1 MVIIS
6 NQELATLLTTTTTL
20 CDDDDFNETVTT
32 CALLS
37 SLLGCAPKD
46 AYENQLISET
56 FIESL
61 SDSELASFEEKI
73 VTKENAIKENSAKIL
88 VKKSNNLGGKKNV

>member
-1 MVIIS
+1 MLIIS

-20 CDDDDFNETVTT
+20 CDDEDFNETVTT

-46 AYENQLISET
+46 SYENHLISET

-61 SDSELASFEEKI
+61 SDSELANFEEKI
-73 VTKENAIKENSAKIL
+73 ALKESELDKSKVL
-88 VKKSNNLGGKKNV
+88 VKKENKFQKNSH